1 MSSRIA
7 DCFATLK
14 EQNKTALISFT
25 MAGDPD
31 LAASEEL
38 LMALPDAGVDIIE
51 LGMPFSDPTADGPS
65 IAAAGLRALQSNTTL
80 QDVLDMA
87 KRFRTTHPDTPL
99 IFMGYYNP
107 IMQYGGEAF
116 AKAAHASGV
125 DGLIIVDLP
134 PEEEDEL
141 LPALN
146 THDVALVRLIA
157 PTTPESRIKKLLSTA
172 KGFVYTIA
180 IKGIT
185 GAASANADTLGE
197 RVSSIK
203 AHSDL
208 PIVVGF
214 GIKTPEQAA
223 ELKGK
228 ADGVVVGSAIVDTF
242 HTQGK
247 DAAIALT
254 KQLSEALN

>member
-7 DCFATLK
+7 ECFSTLK
-14 EQNKTALISFT
+14 KEKKTALISFT

-31 LAASEEL
+31 LVASEEL

-65 IAAAGLRALQSNTTL
+65 IAAAGIRALKAKTTL
-80 QDVLDMA
+80 QNTLDLA
-87 KRFRTTHPDTPL
+87 SRFRAKHSNTPVIL
-99 IFMGYYNP
+99 MGYYNP
-107 IMQYGGEAF
+107 IMQYGDDAF
-116 AKAAHASGV
+116 AKAAKSAGV

-134 PEEEDEL
+134 PEEEQEL
-141 LPALN
+141 LPALDKHN
-146 THDVALVRLIA
+146 IALVRLIA
-157 PTTPESRIKKLLSTA
+157 PTTNEQRLEKLLNTA
-172 KGFVYTIA
+172 KGFIYTIA

-185 GAASANADTLGE
+185 GAASADANALGE
-197 RVSSIK
+197 RVNNIR
-203 AHSDL
+203 AHSKL

-242 HTQGK
+242 YKQGK
-247 DAAIALT
+247 EAALALT
-254 KQLSEALN
+254 KSLRTALN